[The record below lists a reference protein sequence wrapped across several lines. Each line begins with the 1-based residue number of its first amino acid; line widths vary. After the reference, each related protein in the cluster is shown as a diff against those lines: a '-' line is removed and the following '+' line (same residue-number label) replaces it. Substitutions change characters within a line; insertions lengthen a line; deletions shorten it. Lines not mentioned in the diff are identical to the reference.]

1 MLLISVVRQHET
13 CYGTRQTNPSNY
25 TSLVLVY
32 TVAITVSDN
41 TVLVTEVT
49 HYELLSVAK
58 IQLVLLYIALSDNL
72 TRFWKSV
79 FHNLAK
85 C

>member
-1 MLLISVVRQHET
+1 MLLISVRQAARDEL
-13 CYGTRQTNPSNY
+13 GKTNPNNY

-32 TVAITVSDN
+32 TKVYTVAITASDN
-41 TVLVTEVT
+41 TVFVAEVT

-72 TRFWKSV
+72 TRF
-79 FHNLAK
+79 
-85 C
+85 